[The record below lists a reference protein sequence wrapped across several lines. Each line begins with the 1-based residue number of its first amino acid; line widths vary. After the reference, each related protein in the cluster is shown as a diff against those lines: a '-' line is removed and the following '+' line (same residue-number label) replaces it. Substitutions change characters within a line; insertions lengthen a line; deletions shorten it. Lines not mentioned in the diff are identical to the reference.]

1 MITAIWQL
9 EVLGR
14 ASGKTSSNG
23 LQETSTLHT
32 FFNKW
37 NLKIKCLRNMRSIFV
52 FQSVNLNDEKKE
64 NGSRFNFLDQAV
76 AQLLFTSAIPLLFDA

>member
-1 MITAIWQL
+1 MRLALDKTGQALGLCQWAKKSTVFGTDDMITALWQL

-37 NLKIKCLRNMRSIFV
+37 NLQIKCLRNM
-52 FQSVNLNDEKKE
+52 
-64 NGSRFNFLDQAV
+64 
-76 AQLLFTSAIPLLFDA
+76 